1 MGAMTDTAPARWIDY
16 IPLDDIK
23 FAARNP
29 KGHDITGIG
38 GSIDTHGMGELPLVD
53 ERTGQ
58 LVAGHGRIEALRA
71 RHKAGG
77 APPDGLTVRDD
88 GMWLAPV
95 VRGWSSKSDAAA
107 ESYLIGSNQWT
118 VIGGWD
124 DLDELG
130 RMLSALA
137 DTDVALLAA
146 TGYTED
152 DIAKLLGN
160 IDDGE
165 KPVALTDQDDAP
177 GLRTATIA
185 QTGDLW
191 HLGPHRLVVGDAT
204 KEANWELLLGGD
216 HADMVWTDPPYGVSY
231 VGKTKAAKTID
242 NDDLTSDGIDQLLGG
257 VFGRAV
263 EWTEAGAAWYVASP
277 PGPLTL
283 RFGAALDAVGVFR
296 QTLVWIKDQ
305 FVLGH
310 SDYHYQHEP
319 IYYGWTPGGGHHFT
333 DDRTQKSVFEI
344 ARPRRSE
351 DHPTM
356 KPVELIT
363 RHVENSTQPGQ
374 LVVDPFAGSGSTLIA
389 CHGTKRRAALIEL
402 DPKYADVILRR
413 YQEHTGVTPTR
424 DGVLHSFAV
433 PTDDGAGDAE

>member
-1 MGAMTDTAPARWIDY
+1 MRTASPSVSASTVMRVWACWDCMTGSATIPRCRASWVDTSTSSEYTVMHATLLICTPVVHTGRLSTPVDRPVHTPPAIMGAMTDTAPARWIDY

-95 VRGWSSKSDAAA
+95 VRGWSSKSDPAA

-137 DTDVALLAA
+137 DTDAALLAA

-152 DIAKLLGN
+152 DIAKLLGT
-160 IDDGE
+160 IDDDE

-216 HADMVWTDPPYGVSY
+216 HADMMWTDPPYGVSY
-231 VGKTKAAKTID
+231 QAGLTPAEAKRQHRRTD
-242 NDDLTSDGIDQLLGG
+242 GLEVSNDDLTSCRR
-257 VFGRAV
+257 GR
-263 EWTEAGAAWYVASP
+263 
-277 PGPLTL
+277 
-283 RFGAALDAVGVFR
+283 
-296 QTLVWIKDQ
+296 
-305 FVLGH
+305 
-310 SDYHYQHEP
+310 
-319 IYYGWTPGGGHHFT
+319 
-333 DDRTQKSVFEI
+333 
-344 ARPRRSE
+344 
-351 DHPTM
+351 
-356 KPVELIT
+356 
-363 RHVENSTQPGQ
+363 
-374 LVVDPFAGSGSTLIA
+374 
-389 CHGTKRRAALIEL
+389 
-402 DPKYADVILRR
+402 
-413 YQEHTGVTPTR
+413 
-424 DGVLHSFAV
+424 
-433 PTDDGAGDAE
+433 